1 MGVVIDLI
9 FVVCLAYHH
18 SVRGCESPAEG
29 TMSEYLCYARSDH
42 LPHECQT
49 SLQSLVS

>member
-1 MGVVIDLI
+1 MDVVIDLL

-29 TMSEYLCYARSDH
+29 TTSDYL
-42 LPHECQT
+42 
-49 SLQSLVS
+49 